1 MKRIC
6 VFCGSSSGAG
16 SDYAHR
22 ARQLGH
28 ILAKRHLGLVY
39 GGGKV
44 GLMGLLAQAVLEQG
58 GEVIGII
65 PRRLKEKELALTRVT
80 ELRVV
85 ETMHERKMQMAE
97 LADGFMALPGGI
109 GTLEEFF
116 EVWTWGQLDLHRKP
130 CGILNTGGYFTG
142 LLAFLDRM
150 EADHFIE
157 DVHRHMVIVDEDP
170 ERILDRM
177 EHYQA
182 PQGDKAKWALQ
193 KGTV

>member
-1 MKRIC
+1 MKRVC
-6 VFCGSSSGAG
+6 VFCGSSTGVG
-16 SDYAHR
+16 KDYTQAAQR
-22 ARQLGH
+22 LGQLLAQRQ
-28 ILAKRHLGLVY
+28 LGLVY

-44 GLMGLLAQAVLEQG
+44 GLMGQLAQAALERG

-65 PRRLKEKELALTRVT
+65 PRQLKEKKLALTRVT

-97 LADGFMALPGGI
+97 LADGFIALPGGI

-116 EVWTWGQLDLHRKP
+116 EVWTWGQLGLHRKP
-130 CGILNTGGYFTG
+130 CGILNAGGYFTG

-150 EADHFIE
+150 ETDHFIE
-157 DVHRHMVIVDEDP
+157 GIHRHMVIVDEDP
-170 ERILDRM
+170 ERMLDQM

-182 PQGDKAKWALQ
+182 PRGDKAKWALQ